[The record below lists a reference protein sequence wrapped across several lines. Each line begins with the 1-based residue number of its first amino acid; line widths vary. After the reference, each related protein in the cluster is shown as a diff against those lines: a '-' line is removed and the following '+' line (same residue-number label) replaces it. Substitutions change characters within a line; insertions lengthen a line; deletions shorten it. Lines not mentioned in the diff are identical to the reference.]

1 MTRDVKKILLG
12 ASLSVVILLSFIGL
26 GVLPLN
32 LFFLKA
38 TISEAVR
45 DHTGAELAVEGPL
58 RLQLGA
64 RPKLTARKVTLRWP
78 DEARPLSASIEE
90 LSIQTRIASVLR
102 GDIDLENLTADGIVI
117 DPGTEEL
124 RDRLPKNLQL
134 EASAPLN
141 EALKAELQGLLANQ
155 TWALSL
161 QGASL
166 DTLLAAKQEYPLKAG
181 LSLPGSGLDF
191 DGVILLPWTAP
202 GIDGQLALQSTDLSA
217 LLSQLRQDLPG
228 LRELSLLADIQLT
241 ESFVQLDGLRAE
253 LDDFT
258 FTGSA
263 KVRDWLSRPW
273 FDFRASIPL
282 IDPANLPGIDR
293 DEKPAD
299 PENPV
304 DLQPLFDLLAGIDG
318 QAEIEVGQVHHTD
331 FPIRNLAV
339 SASLDAGRLA
349 IEQATASISGVDV
362 SAQASLDTSDACA
375 RLETSLR
382 IPELDRVALSPLL
395 EKDSPIEGRLVD
407 GWLSTSSC
415 GASPGDHL
423 QSLET
428 AFTIASLELSGADED
443 SLAFNNID
451 GAVNWQQSGRLA
463 FESELIGEALTFS
476 VQFGSVVQMTSDEL
490 WPVALQAHTDSIE
503 LELSGQTAAHET
515 GLILD
520 ISLAARAGTSD
531 ISGELAWSG
540 LDSGL
545 PLKADFSSR
554 LLNLGELEALLVNDD
569 QEEPGSIKDWSD
581 ILDESEL
588 IEHWHGPPSIDVKLA
603 VDQLKGTRYEI
614 TRIGLDAHLED
625 RRLTDGRMQVHFEGV
640 ELAGLLNA
648 DMRQHTV
655 FFDYQVSLKNLD
667 IGRLMKSMEISETV
681 NAHVE
686 RADIHLESQ
695 GATLRELGHNMQLDF
710 DLQSLKYSFE
720 AGPENRPFDINL
732 SDVSITARPGSD
744 MVWES
749 RGSLNGVPLSAWL
762 RTPNLRETFDQNLP
776 LPVRFILKS
785 RDDILMFDLT
795 RHPESASGQR
805 TEILVSGRY
814 TGEDDIDFASL
825 PSPLEDYFF
834 STDLLIKNKAYL
846 ASDIEIRVGSSNA
859 TGKFSIRPSGE
870 GFHFELDSES
880 TFLETDDLVRW
891 VQEFREARDAISGSQ
906 SAGPETAHSET
917 HNADEAP
924 INVGL
929 LTLGN
934 QYAEEFIGDNS
945 WDARV
950 SIRELRSSGNLLG
963 DAEFRL
969 QLDGHETILDPAT
982 IRLPGGNV
990 TARYSSIGDSSGW
1003 DSKLDVFIER
1013 LEYGGLLRLFKPE
1026 SAASGEVFVDA
1037 SLRSH
1042 AVSHEAAVNHLQGT
1056 IDLAV
1061 FPDDIEAGF
1070 LDLWASNLVF
1080 ALLPAG
1086 DNQEKKMN
1094 CMVARFEV
1102 ENGVMKSK
1110 QTFLDS
1116 TDIIIRARG
1125 DIDLANRQ
1133 LDLLAAPQAKVEKF
1147 LSVSSPIQVKGPF
1160 DDFKVGVAPGGFV
1173 MTMIRWYYGLIYV
1186 PWKWLTGERFPADG
1200 IATCYKA
1207 MNWELPT
1214 EAR

>member
-1 MTRDVKKILLG
+1 MTWNVRKILLG
-12 ASLSVVILLSFIGL
+12 TAISLAILLACLGL
-26 GVLPLN
+26 GLIPLN

-38 TISEAVR
+38 TITEAVR
-45 DHTGAELAVEGPL
+45 DHSGAELAVEGPL
-58 RLQLGA
+58 RLRLGP

-78 DEARPLSASIEE
+78 DETRPLSTYIEE
-90 LSIQTRIASVLR
+90 LSIQTRMASVLR
-102 GDIDLENLTADGIVI
+102 GDIDLTRATADGIVI
-117 DPGTEEL
+117 DPGAEEL
-124 RDRLPKNLQL
+124 RDKLPENLRLK
-134 EASAPLN
+134 ASAPLN
-141 EALKAELQGLLANQ
+141 EALKAELEGPLANQ
-155 TWALSL
+155 TWTLSL

-202 GIDGQLALQSTDLSA
+202 TIDGQLVLQSTDLSA
-217 LLSQLRQDLPG
+217 LLLQLDQDLPG
-228 LRELSLLADIQLT
+228 LGELSLQSGIQLR
-241 ESFVQLDGLRAE
+241 ESSVQLDGLRVE
-253 LDDFT
+253 LDDFS
-258 FTGSA
+258 FKGSA
-263 KVRDWLSRPW
+263 QVRDWSSRPW

-293 DEKPAD
+293 DKKPSK
-299 PENPV
+299 PESPL
-304 DLQPLFDLLAGIDG
+304 DLQPLFDLLAGFDG

-331 FPIRNLAV
+331 FPIRDLAV
-339 SASLDAGRLA
+339 SANMDAGRLA
-349 IEQATASISGVDV
+349 IKEATASISGVDV
-362 SAQASLDTSDACA
+362 SAQASLDTSAACA

-382 IPELDRVALSPLL
+382 IPELDQVALYPLL
-395 EKDSPIEGRLVD
+395 ENDTSIKGRLVD
-407 GWLSTSSC
+407 GRFTTSSC

-428 AFTIASLELSGADED
+428 AFMIASLELSGADDD
-443 SLAFNNID
+443 SLVFNNID
-451 GAVNWQQSGRLA
+451 GAVSWQQSGRLA
-463 FESELIGEALTFS
+463 FDSELIGEVLTFS
-476 VQFGSVVQMTSDEL
+476 AQFGSVVQMTSDEL
-490 WPVALQAHTDSIE
+490 WPVALQAHTDSLK
-503 LELSGQTAAHET
+503 LEFSGQTAAHET

-520 ISLAARAGTSD
+520 LSLAAQAGTSD

-540 LDSGL
+540 FDSGL
-545 PLKADFSSR
+545 PLKADFRSR
-554 LLNLGELEALLVNDD
+554 LLNLRELEALLVNGD

-588 IEHWHGPPSIDVKLA
+588 IEHWHAAPSIDVKLA
-603 VDQLKGTRYEI
+603 VDQLEGTRYEI
-614 TRIGLDAHLED
+614 GRIGLDAHLEE
-625 RRLTDGRMQVHFEGV
+625 RRVTDGRMHVTFEGV
-640 ELAGLLNA
+640 ELEGLLNA
-648 DMRQHTV
+648 DMSQHTV
-655 FFDYQVSLKNLD
+655 LFDYQVSLKNLD
-667 IGRLMKSMEISETV
+667 IGRLMKSLEISETV
-681 NAHVE
+681 NARVE

-695 GATLRELGHNMQLDF
+695 GATLRELGRNMQLDF
-710 DLQSLKYSFE
+710 DLLSLQYSFE

-732 SDVSITARPGSD
+732 SDVSIIARPDSD

-749 RGSLNGVPLSAWL
+749 RGTLNGFPLSAWL
-762 RTPNLRETFDQNLP
+762 RTPNLRETFDEKLP

-785 RDDILMFDLT
+785 RDDILMFDLI
-795 RHPESASGQR
+795 RHPKSASGR
-805 TEILVSGRY
+805 LTEVLISGRY

-834 STDLLIKNKAYL
+834 STDLTIKDKVYL
-846 ASDIEIRVGSSNA
+846 ASDIDIRMGSSNA
-859 TGKFSIRPSGE
+859 TGKFSIQPSGE

-891 VQEFREARDAISGSQ
+891 IQEFREAREAISGTQ
-906 SAGPETAHSET
+906 SASPETANPEA

-924 INVGL
+924 MSVGL
-929 LTLGN
+929 LTLAN

-950 SIRELRSSGNLLG
+950 TIRELRSSGNLLG
-963 DAEFRL
+963 DAKFRL
-969 QLDGHETILDPAT
+969 QLDGHEIILDPAT
-982 IRLPGGNV
+982 ISLPEGNV
-990 TARYSSIGDSSGW
+990 AARYSSIGDGSGW
-1003 DSKLDVFIER
+1003 DSNLDVFIER
-1013 LEYGGLLRLFKPE
+1013 LEYGGLLRLFNPE
-1026 SAASGEVFVDA
+1026 SAASGEIFVDA
-1037 SLRSH
+1037 SLHSR
-1042 AVSHEAAVNHLQGT
+1042 AVSHETAVNHLEGT
-1056 IDLAV
+1056 VDLAV
-1061 FPDDIEAGF
+1061 FPDDIGAGF

-1086 DNQEKKMN
+1086 DNAEKKMN

-1116 TDIIIRARG
+1116 TDIIVRARG

-1133 LDLLAAPQAKVEKF
+1133 LDILAAPQAKVEKF

-1160 DDFKVGVAPGGFV
+1160 DDFKVRVAPGSFV
-1173 MTMIRWYYGLIYV
+1173 ITMLRWYYGLIYV

-1207 MNWELPT
+1207 MDWELPT